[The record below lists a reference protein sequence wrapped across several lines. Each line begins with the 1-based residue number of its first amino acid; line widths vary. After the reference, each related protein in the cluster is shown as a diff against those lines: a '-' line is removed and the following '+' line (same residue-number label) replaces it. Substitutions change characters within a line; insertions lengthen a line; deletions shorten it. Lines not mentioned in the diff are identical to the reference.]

1 MIYSKPK
8 QVSDFKIV
16 LLFSLFSFHQLF
28 YIPKIGTWWDEP
40 YNVLAGKLTVGKLKY
55 LLFGIETKE
64 YISDFSDHEF
74 FGMFYQL
81 QTFLFTK
88 LSRFYQE
95 FDLDYLNIR
104 NELHF
109 SYFLRHIYL
118 HIYICVLLYI
128 IYYLLKE
135 LQSEKFAFIYVV
147 FLILIPTINGYS
159 LFDDKDLPY
168 GLHLFI
174 SFLLYF
180 YFVKNFDKSNLKH
193 LLPLTGLAFGT
204 LLLIRFNGTVFLI
217 ISIISINIFFLKN
230 LLNKKFIF
238 NNLIIAGYALT
249 VFLLGT
255 IQGMSD
261 YYKYL
266 KNLYWQQFKVSTWF
280 GETIVNGETFERSGD
295 FTYIFKIFLYKLP
308 IVYLLSILCLIFFYK
323 KIIDNLLLLSTFTF
337 LTIFFSAFIIFKP
350 AAYNYERQYIF
361 LFFFINLLVVFCI
374 DFISSKTIQIIIL
387 SFFVFFTIYS
397 QYGLEQYKYT
407 YLNEL
412 VDEDSISTIEK
423 GCFEN
428 GDCGTWSTDHLSI
441 SGLGLAEMAIKS
453 QLPVFSCSPYQTV
466 SLFNVKNSYINLNNN
481 FIFESGKDVM
491 DYTTLQTSV
500 NDVKP
505 TSTIFTNRE
514 QFSDYLSEN
523 NIKAFSIISEHHIQ
537 STGNVC
543 INKLK
548 SQNSFKCVL
557 VDENFVKLR
566 NTKITINYL
575 LKCDLD
581 F

>member
-1 MIYSKPK
+1 MIYSKFR
-8 QVSDFKIV
+8 QINDFKIV
-16 LLFSLFSFHQLF
+16 LLFTLFSFHQLF

-40 YNVLAGKLTVGKLKY
+40 YNVLAGKLTVAKLKY

-88 LSRFYQE
+88 LSRFYQD

-128 IYYLLKE
+128 IYYILKK
-135 LQSEKFAFIYVV
+135 LQSEKFAFIYLV

-180 YFVKNFDKSNLKH
+180 YFVKNFDKSNIKH
-193 LLPLTGLAFGT
+193 ILPLTGLAFGV
-204 LLLIRFNGTVFLI
+204 LLLIRFNGTAFLI

-230 LLNKKFIF
+230 LFNKKFIF
-238 NNLIIAGYALT
+238 DNLIIAGYALT

-255 IQGMSD
+255 IQGMSN
-261 YYKYL
+261 YYKYI

-308 IVYLLSILCLIFFYK
+308 IVYLVSIICLIFFYK
-323 KIIDNLLLLSTFTF
+323 KIIENLLLLSTCTF
-337 LTIFFSAFIIFKP
+337 LSIFFIAFIVLKP
-350 AAYNYERQYIF
+350 AAYSYERQYIF

-374 DFISSKTIQIIIL
+374 DSISSKTIQIITL
-387 SFFVFFTIYS
+387 SFFIFFTIYT

-412 VDEDSISTIEK
+412 VDEDSISTIDK

-441 SGLGLAEMAIKS
+441 SGLGLADMAIKS

-481 FIFESGKDVM
+481 FVFESGRDVM

-500 NDVKP
+500 NDVIP
-505 TSTIFTNRE
+505 TSTIFSNRE
-514 QFSDYLSEN
+514 QFNDYLSEN

-543 INKLK
+543 LNKLK
-548 SQNSFKCVL
+548 RQNNFKCVL
-557 VDENFVKLR
+557 VEENFVKLR
-566 NTKITINYL
+566 KTKITINYL
-575 LKCDLD
+575 LQCDVD
-581 F
+581 S